1 MNTQQPKT
9 MERELIITRILD
21 APREPVFRAWT
32 DPAYLARWWGPKGFT
47 NPVCEADVRPG
58 GVLRI
63 AMRGPDGSEYPMKG
77 VFQEV
82 VSPER
87 LVFTNIAVDAGGK
100 HLLEGVTQVTFAEQ
114 SGKTKLT
121 VNTRAVAVVDHA
133 VEYLKGMEAGW
144 TQSLER
150 LEALVANN

>member
-32 DPAYLARWWGPKGFT
+32 DPAHLARWWGPKGFT

-63 AMRGPDGSEYPMKG
+63 VMRGPDGSEYPMKG

-87 LVFTNIAVDAGGK
+87 LVFTNIAVDADGK
-100 HLLEGVTQVTFAEQ
+100 HLLEGVTQVTLAEQ
-114 SGKTKLT
+114 SDKTKLT

>member
-1 MNTQQPKT
+1 

-32 DPAYLARWWGPKGFT
+32 DPAHLARWWGPKGFT

-58 GVLRI
+58 GALRI
-63 AMRGPDGSEYPMKG
+63 VMRGPDGSEYPMKG

-87 LVFTNIAVDAGGK
+87 LVFTNIAVDADGK
-100 HLLEGVTQVTFAEQ
+100 HLLEGVTQVTLAEQ
-114 SGKTKLT
+114 SDKTKLT

>member
-32 DPAYLARWWGPKGFT
+32 DPAHLARWWGPKGFT

-58 GVLRI
+58 GALRI
-63 AMRGPDGSEYPMKG
+63 VMRGPDGSEYPMKG

-87 LVFTNIAVDAGGK
+87 LVFTNIAVDADGK
-100 HLLEGVTQVTFAEQ
+100 HLLEGVTQVTLAEQ
-114 SGKTKLT
+114 SDKTKLT